1 MVMKIKELINEL
13 SKVEN
18 KNLEVYYY
26 DTVVDCCPIAV
37 AETIQVWYKIPLPF
51 KKFNNRFCITR
62 SVYRLDTSNIVE
74 IFTVQTLIDELKKVK
89 NKNLEVCTYD
99 TKYRNSPIITIKK
112 LPQDM
117 KKASIL
123 KLMILNIKKF
133 VCYI

>member
-1 MVMKIKELINEL
+1 MKIKELINEL
-13 SKVEN
+13 S
-18 KNLEVYYY
+18 
-26 DTVVDCCPIAV
+26 
-37 AETIQVWYKIPLPF
+37 
-51 KKFNNRFCITR
+51 
-62 SVYRLDTSNIVE
+62 
-74 IFTVQTLIDELKKVK
+74 KVK